1 MSEEKSD
8 KGLENKEKE
17 KLPFARAEIIRL
29 MKDELSSD
37 KMISERVKVE
47 MNKFLG
53 NILKEVCEELNK
65 YPYTTIDY
73 EMLKESIYPYTNIK
87 HINQEKMRIL
97 AHLNAIKYDC
107 DALSMDVEKTLRLN
121 DGKNDESDFK
131 PMTSEAREE

>member
-8 KGLENKEKE
+8 KGLENEKKE

-73 EMLKESIYPYTNIK
+73 EMLKECIYPYTNIK

-121 DGKNDESDFK
+121 DGKEDDADFK

>member
-8 KGLENKEKE
+8 KGLENEKKE

-73 EMLKESIYPYTNIK
+73 EMLKECIYPYTNIK

-97 AHLNAIKYDC
+97 AHLNAIKYEC

-121 DGKNDESDFK
+121 DGKEDDADFK